1 MNESNTLTGSETPD
15 TPDQAAA
22 VSAETEAK
30 VETPDAPGA
39 DGQESEAEKAEQ
51 KSDSEDEGK
60 SEKPKPKSR
69 AQERIESLAR
79 EKRNLARRLARA
91 NQEIGKLRA
100 TAPPR
105 EDDYSDPGQYQ
116 AETFKRAARESAL
129 ESQAD
134 SYSTE
139 LQELQSKRAE
149 AWSEIVAE
157 ARQAMPDF
165 DAVFDANVPVSEAM
179 AELIM
184 ESDDS
189 AQVAYWLGKNRAE
202 ARRIAEMSPVEAAR
216 AIGRIEARLTPPK
229 PKTVSSAPK
238 PVSTVTGKAS
248 APQPKDL
255 NTLAASKDE
264 DATAVIEEMRRR
276 AAGR

>member
-1 MNESNTLTGSETPD
+1 MSDENTLTGSETPET
-15 TPDQAAA
+15 TPGE
-22 VSAETEAK
+22 SASEAK
-30 VETPDAPGA
+30 APEAKAEETAA
-39 DGQESEAEKAEQ
+39 QEAEKPEGEAE
-51 KSDSEDEGK
+51 KESSGDDE
-60 SEKPKPKSR
+60 STPEKPKPKSR
-69 AQERIESLAR
+69 ARERIETLAR

-100 TAPPR
+100 TAPPK
-105 EDDYSDPGQYQ
+105 EDDYPDPGQYQ

-129 ESQAD
+129 ESQAE
-134 SYSTE
+134 SANEE

-157 ARQAMPDF
+157 ARQNIPDF
-165 DAVFDANVPVSEAM
+165 ETVFDATVPVSEAM

-184 ESDDS
+184 ESD
-189 AQVAYWLGKNRAE
+189 APEQVAYWLGKNRGE

-216 AIGRIEARLTPPK
+216 AIGRLEQRLTAPK
-229 PKTVSSAPK
+229 PKVVSSAPK
-238 PVSTVTGKAS
+238 PVSTVAGKAS

-255 NTLAASKDE
+255 NSLANTKGE

-276 AAGR
+276 SASGR